1 MMILTIRRNIM
12 DTLEEILAIAP
23 AALGA
28 LGTILGLIISLVKNQ
43 KAKKNLLIL
52 QQITDVLQKL
62 VVEAEQYT
70 NFTGEEKKEYVMTK
84 ANLYALKNKWKFD
97 EAAVSEIVEEMISLS
112 KSVNQR
118 DQDKVAIVATATETA
133 MANSTTKIKL

>member
-1 MMILTIRRNIM
+1 M